1 MHNSVR
7 ELLVSS
13 WNSHSPATR
22 IRARTVIARRFC
34 CMRSR
39 YSSVSSF
46 STGSMIGRP
55 LHLERRDLGLNSM
68 TRGSSKRRAALPFHG
83 KLVFIGTRPALKPAT
98 VLLRRGGLR
107 PRLLGHLACR
117 GKRSQ
122 VGRKAIKVDIDDR
135 GGVERQ
141 RLADEQAAHHG
152 IAQGLADLGA
162 GTG

>member
-22 IRARTVIARRFC
+22 ISARTVIARRFC
-34 CMRSR
+34 SMRSR

-46 STGSMIGRP
+46 STGSMIGPP
-55 LHLERRDLGLNSM
+55 LHLERRDLDLNSM
-68 TRGSSKRRAALPFHG
+68 MRGSSKRRAALPFHG
-83 KLVFIGTRPALKPAT
+83 KLVFIGTRPALEPAT
-98 VLLRRGGLR
+98 VLLRRGGL

-141 RLADEQAAHHG
+141 RLADEQAAH
-152 IAQGLADLGA
+152 
-162 GTG
+162 